1 MDVTT
6 IERAIRQLKQN
17 ILNNIHHETLFQHLG
32 EPTLLDQQLFF
43 LILPKLN
50 GEKWDQSVETAV
62 ISAGVVHASL
72 AEHAKINEEEITKE
86 QQLTV
91 LSGDFYSGRY
101 YQVLAHAQN
110 VQLIKLLSKAV
121 VKRSEKTIALIEAQ
135 VSTLESWV
143 EAITVIET
151 ALIESFYEQYGFT
164 NYLPLAKQALTVAKL
179 NNIINAI
186 DEYEPIPSFITKESL
201 QQVIDTLQQA
211 LHQRLTQSNLSNE
224 LQNAISVFTN
234 LGCNY
239 RKVLK

>member
-151 ALIESFYEQYGFT
+151 ALIESFYEQ
-164 NYLPLAKQALTVAKL
+164 
-179 NNIINAI
+179 
-186 DEYEPIPSFITKESL
+186 
-201 QQVIDTLQQA
+201 
-211 LHQRLTQSNLSNE
+211 
-224 LQNAISVFTN
+224 
-234 LGCNY
+234 
-239 RKVLK
+239 